1 MSYKTRVLILGSSGM
16 LGHQLY
22 FYLKDNSNFELFD
35 ISKKNK
41 IRNETELI
49 NVSDH
54 FFEKYIRELRP
65 NYIVNCIGLLV
76 RESNFDNENAI
87 IVNSLT
93 PHKIFRVASDI
104 GATLIH
110 LSTDCVFSGK
120 KGSYKEDDFRD
131 GEDFYALSKILGE
144 INNPSHLTL
153 RTSIIGPEI
162 RKQGEGL
169 FHWFM
174 TQEGIVQG
182 YKNVIWSGVTTFEL
196 AKIIK
201 WSIDNKLTGL
211 HHVTNNSSIN
221 KYELLLLFQ
230 EYTQKQIKIIPYK
243 NKVSDKSLLNTKN
256 NLNYQIP
263 SYEFM
268 VKEMIKAILD
278 KKELYLHYKI

>member
-1 MSYKTRVLILGSSGM
+1 M
-16 LGHQLY
+16 
-22 FYLKDNSNFELFD
+22 
-35 ISKKNK
+35 
-41 IRNETELI
+41 
-49 NVSDH
+49 
-54 FFEKYIRELRP
+54 
-65 NYIVNCIGLLV
+65 
-76 RESNFDNENAI
+76 
-87 IVNSLT
+87 
-93 PHKIFRVASDI
+93 
-104 GATLIH
+104 
-110 LSTDCVFSGK
+110 
-120 KGSYKEDDFRD
+120 
-131 GEDFYALSKILGE
+131 
-144 INNPSHLTL
+144 TL

-230 EYTQKQIKIIPYK
+230 EYTQKQIKIIPYE

-256 NLNYQIP
+256 NLNYRIP